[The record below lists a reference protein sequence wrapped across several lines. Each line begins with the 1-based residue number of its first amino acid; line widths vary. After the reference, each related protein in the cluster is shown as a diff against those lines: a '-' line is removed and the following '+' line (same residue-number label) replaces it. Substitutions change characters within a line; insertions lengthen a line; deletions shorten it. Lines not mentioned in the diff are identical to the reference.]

1 MFSVG
6 GIIPVIS
13 TRLTED
19 DKSDVPN
26 VRAASGLIAKVRFP
40 VWDLSDFVIPSE
52 FSVQN
57 HQLASPS
64 LT

>member
-1 MFSVG
+1 MQVSKFPPVSLLTPEHCWGIVFVFSEG

-40 VWDLSDFVIPSE
+40 D
-52 FSVQN
+52 
-57 HQLASPS
+57 
-64 LT
+64 